1 MKKFTYN
8 VTLQLDLERKILIF
22 LPVMYIRM
30 LIFLLSF
37 SEKAEFLNSKYNHN
51 RFSFATFGSLTS
63 NNNILF
69 ITEQNLHSRVI
80 LNCSNFCRKDRR
92 CIGMEVCRI
101 KEELFRCRACCSWM
115 ITNKQQFISADNCKY
130 LKKVCLCYALNLQL

>member
-30 LIFLLSF
+30 LIFLLSV
-37 SEKAEFLNSKYNHN
+37 SAEFLNSKYNHN

-130 LKKVCLCYALNLQL
+130 LKKVCLFYALNLQL